1 MTVYVMREGSNPNSV
16 AVVAT
21 TGTSSNNIN
30 FNCPTNPFIH
40 NSVSATDGYVC
51 AEIRSGDSTP
61 TTIIK
66 KTTGAYDTYN
76 ENLETTAGYRVK
88 CYNANGDG
96 QLHNCDLATHDHFIL
111 LYADDNTQH
120 HFAKITEVKTDDVLG
135 DALEFEPKLGN
146 EIPKGTKFSVF
157 QGPTVSDPD
166 YTDVVA
172 ISLGMLVDS
181 NTIHFDSLV
190 CARPLFY
197 FYNDRLDKPNELDH
211 NKKYKLCYNEGTG
224 ATFALNTI
232 STFIT
237 SQDFGLKLKDGSKYG
252 LNISITDNRRSN
264 DDPRLH
270 STFYNVY
277 DNIATFN
284 IADYDGV
291 FRNSKRES
299 NDDSS
304 AEEFNGEYQYIHY
317 ENSPQKMNNPEGLF
331 YSKVFNSI
339 GGRGGYAQAKLVEPS
354 RHFSSKFNT
363 QDRLAIR
370 EKLHENNLEDWFELP
385 MLVDSTS
392 GTITVYV
399 TIEEGYDARVL
410 FGQYE
415 EIKIGDYIGT
425 ITGVGAPNYSTK
437 LQLLTLD
444 NNWRLATDSTYT
456 FYPTLSFV
464 SADDKVYRRA
474 WSPATRTLMT
484 TFPLQTEVT
493 YSISAITDHP
503 ISVDA
508 PTFKVNDI
516 TLGSYTQSRL
526 YNSYVVFGAK
536 NYEVVES
543 RVAFDDKVHSCLRLE
558 PPRAHYRSVADSR
571 TSFDYAFSSYVLEM
585 EIFTG
590 TIEDIQMYLDN
601 GQPIFEVAGR
611 DNFAKLIS
619 PIVNKNTLF
628 AQDMILSSKSPVQKL
643 TKVTESGGGDVS
655 PIGTYAPNADIIITN
670 NAPTNVSIGD
680 FIFTADGKLVG
691 EVEYIST
698 NNITFTFGSVARVVV
713 ADVFYK
719 QSPTTYSFLKAS
731 QASALNSQTYSSLDG
746 ASNKGVFFTSGITLD
761 SAGNK
766 NTLLTGSSS
775 NTNENAVGYHLN
787 SINKIADKGFIAN
800 LKDEF
805 GGNVLSDTMVNA
817 LVDFNVVSINTEDT
831 QTTIE
836 LATKQPL
843 FLGRVEDYHGN
854 DVTTTYI
861 TALISDDSNNSNYF
875 TTEFQ
880 LPITT
885 TIDTHFKRNDPVF
898 IERGF
903 PDGSVSFLGYFIRGT
918 PDPTGSDHRIY
929 LDRPVSVT
937 MGDGIYKLNTQTRTG
952 MYFINKPN
960 HLIQLAN
967 SQIDDQWGTIPFN
980 PNIHDTATS
989 TADADY
995 LSRYG
1000 ASYYHIVDL
1009 EKGQYDYFNEKPR
1022 LSTTTEQSDAMY
1034 YNKNSKTNY
1043 FATSSRFNLG
1053 YISTIDITNADEDDF
1068 TTLPSKQGMF
1078 EKRGN
1083 LPSRGTNFHD
1093 YYLTGDT
1100 DEGSIHLHTSSDN
1113 RLWEKAI
1120 HQQDSKVSRNFLFIG
1135 SDLLPYSSLRKDSLQ
1150 KTNRDLTDFNIML
1163 SGNGSESNISQAQ
1176 TKYLGGGTSIS
1187 TNDDNIT
1194 FAQISSAPDISTL
1207 KRFSILRLIEMT
1219 VDWHF
1224 NSFDV
1229 EHPPPKDKTID
1240 LIGYNKINTI
1250 SKVLDSSGSAIT
1262 ITSYTSS
1269 PTPPVLYQIGI
1280 SATAVLEAVDY
1291 DIYSESGFLIG
1302 QALIG
1307 NNAGWTSPI
1316 NLVAAPNNNEAYA
1329 QTTGIEIYAIK
1340 TTDTENIT
1348 LGSHVTDSIVDKE
1361 LGKLNFLKGS
1371 VMNNQFDEGYGGD
1384 LTDEYNLAFLED
1396 GDSSIRQQFLS
1407 YKHTVDIAI
1416 PPIFQNID
1424 DLSLTTAENIFGDDI
1439 LLKAS
1444 TEGSS
1449 TINLYVALIFD
1460 PTPNNM
1466 LQDVQY
1472 ELYTERGFYLGRTA
1486 VPQTYNNDYITME
1499 TNYYKTEAAEG
1510 GLIPAAGGKTHI
1522 RFSPTPKISLITTY
1536 GNTHI
1541 SEVIRTLAKRTKRN
1555 LYNET
1560 LCVMLDRYSIENGG
1574 QASVS
1579 KGLVSSQIEEAIQ
1592 VGANFN
1598 STQPNKIMLRRQD
1611 YCGFA
1616 NYTSPAQSLS
1626 GDGATPYLADGAYMA
1641 FKPYLVFTDKI
1652 STTIYTSTTTI
1663 SASGGDLKKYTF
1675 EVDTK
1680 NGTSTAQTTNMWLN
1694 FAPNLTGTYLVSCE
1708 GISYGVNTTTNKDDY
1723 ESTDTGA
1730 HTSLRSFADQIP
1742 KNIHYVVSHTITR
1755 VASITIHEIVID
1767 NASSIS
1773 KVYKVMR
1780 VAENTFYANTPTN
1793 IKLYTPSADYTK
1805 QSYSDE
1811 MYSDLKS
1818 YRFKNSKGP
1827 RDIEEQKR
1835 GTTTPVD
1842 LKTYSET
1849 GFNEGI
1855 SSMYVIADTDNRGT
1869 GNYLVYRNP
1878 TAFFGQFTDGD
1889 SFSMALSSNET
1900 TIKTQMGIE
1909 YDNTNNIGELNFSKL
1924 DNLVGVVSAGEIFT
1938 ITTTENIKGKYTK
1951 ANIGNTVNICYE
1963 TEELLNDLFEDE
1975 GLTYTT
1981 QDSTEYPLFVSPE
1994 YKGTDLMSAANFL
2007 LERKNKRLLYD
2018 NGFFIRDDD
2027 SALHRPNVFID
2038 EQNTNYNI
2046 KSVEKGENIFDTF
2059 NEIIVYGRNVKAIRK
2074 NLKSIKKIGKK
2085 SLELVDNNLYTQ
2097 YDAERRA
2104 SKLLRLHSRQSEKIV
2119 IEVLGD
2125 EIYLIKPADIITLEI
2140 PSQHIA
2146 RSEYLVLEQEY
2157 TIDGFTK
2164 LVLGEYSKGLED
2176 RFAELLSENK
2186 KINSS
2191 IRPKTFKEPSKSSDF
2206 YESFK
2211 IKEIRLKIRKR
2222 TSSGSGATLG
2232 FGSAMG
2238 LTTKMGFSGG
2248 STITYVDLIEEEL

>member
-40 NSVSATDGYVC
+40 NSVSATVGYVC

-66 KTTGAYDTYN
+66 KTTGAYATYN

-88 CYNANGDG
+88 CDNANGDG
-96 QLHNCDLATHDHFIL
+96 QLHAYSDLATQDYFIL

-157 QGPTVSDPD
+157 QGPTVSD
-166 YTDVVA
+166 TDVVA

-224 ATFALNTI
+224 TTFALNTI

-299 NDDSS
+299 NDDSL

-392 GTITVYV
+392 GTISVYV

-437 LQLLTLD
+437 LQLLTLH

-456 FYPTLSFV
+456 LYPTLSFV

-643 TKVTESGGGDVS
+643 IKIGSVGGDVYPTIYYGPNTS
-655 PIGTYAPNADIIITN
+655 VFWLKSADGTTTYA
-670 NAPTNVSIGD
+670 APTNLYAGD
-680 FIFTADGKLVG
+680 FIFTANGSLVG
-691 EVEYIST
+691 VVESVSGST
-698 NNITFTFGSVARVVV
+698 IYLTFNTVAGM
-713 ADVFYK
+713 AATDILYK

-775 NTNENAVGYHLN
+775 NTNENAVGYHIN

-861 TALISDDSNNSNYF
+861 VNVISNTSNNRNYF
-875 TTEFQ
+875 TTNA
-880 LPITT
+880 TS
-885 TIDTHFKRNDPVF
+885 IDIHFKRNDPVF
-898 IERGF
+898 IKN
-903 PDGSVSFLGYFIRGT
+903 GSVSFLGYFIRGT

-937 MGDGIYKLNTQTRTG
+937 TGDEIHKLNTQTRTG

-967 SQIDDQWGTIPFN
+967 SHIDNTYGTMPFN
-980 PNIHDTATS
+980 TNIHDTATS
-989 TADADY
+989 TITTDY

-1022 LSTTTEQSDAMY
+1022 LITTTEQSDAMY

-1100 DEGSIHLHTSSDN
+1100 DEGSIHLHTLNDS
-1113 RLWEKAI
+1113 RLWENAI

-1229 EHPPPKDKTID
+1229 EHPPPKDKSID
-1240 LIGYNKINTI
+1240 LIGDNKINTI
-1250 SKVLDSSGSAIT
+1250 SKVLDSGGSAIT

-1269 PTPPVLYQIGI
+1269 PNTIVI
-1280 SATAVLEAVDY
+1280 SATAILEAVDY
-1291 DIYSESGFLIG
+1291 NIYSASGFLIG
-1302 QALIG
+1302 QAVSAS
-1307 NNAGWTSPI
+1307 NVGWTSPI
-1316 NLVAAPNNNEAYA
+1316 TLVAAPNNNEVYA
-1329 QTTGIEIYAIK
+1329 QTTGIEIYAIR
-1340 TTDTENIT
+1340 TNAQNLT
-1348 LGSHVTDSIVDKE
+1348 LGSHVTDSIIDKE

-1396 GDSSIRQQFLS
+1396 GDLSIREQFFS
-1407 YKHTVDIAI
+1407 YKHTLDISL
-1416 PPIFQNID
+1416 PPLFQSID
-1424 DLSLTTAENIFGDDI
+1424 ATLTNVTFSGGDVVVEPASVEN
-1439 LLKAS
+1439 
-1444 TEGSS
+1444 TT
-1449 TINLYVALIFD
+1449 TIEVQA
-1460 PTPNNM
+1460 TPNN
-1466 LQDVQY
+1466 LTTNVQY
-1472 ELYTERGFYLGRTA
+1472 ELYTALGYYLGRTTI
-1486 VPQTYNNDYITME
+1486 PQTYNSVIINMDISYFKDDSASAVRTFNE
-1499 TNYYKTEAAEG
+1499 RKLLFAEK
-1510 GLIPAAGGKTHI
+1510 PNQ
-1522 RFSPTPKISLITTY
+1522 SLISTY

-1541 SEVIRTLAKRTKRN
+1541 SEVMRTLAKRTERK

-1592 VGANFN
+1592 VGAKFT
-1598 STQPNKIMLRRQD
+1598 SQQPNKIMLRRQD

-1641 FKPYLVFTDKI
+1641 FKPYLVFTDKVP
-1652 STTIYTSTTTI
+1652 TTIYTSATTI

-1708 GISYGVNTTTNKDDY
+1708 GIPYGVNTTTNKDDY

-1742 KNIHYVVSHTITR
+1742 KNMHYVVSHTITR
-1755 VASITIHEIVID
+1755 VASITTHEIVID

-1773 KVYKVMR
+1773 KAYKVMR

-1793 IKLYTPSADYTK
+1793 IKLYTPSAEYTK

-1835 GTTTPVD
+1835 GTTTPVN

-1855 SSMYVIADTDNRGT
+1855 SSMYVIADTDSMGT

-1909 YDNTNNIGELNFSKL
+1909 YDSTNNIGELKFSKL

-1981 QDSTEYPLFVSPE
+1981 QDSTEYPLFISPE

-2059 NEIIVYGRNVKAIRK
+2059 NEVIVYGRNVKAIRK

-2085 SLELVDNNLYTQ
+2085 SLELMDNNLYTQ

-2140 PSQHIA
+2140 PSQHIT

-2232 FGSAMG
+2232 FGSTMG
-2238 LTTKMGFSGG
+2238 FTTKMGFTGG
-2248 STITYVDLIEEEL
+2248 STVTYVDLIEEEL